1 MEEVALGAII
11 SRITQA
17 LAAARANIKQWSD
30 ELAYEDKITAE
41 IQDTMSTMY
50 ATAFVSATTEINQ
63 QTGKLVYP
71 NIDSQKAAT
80 IMKLQKLR
88 YDAHQDELWEHQ
100 QTVQKKKNA
109 IVCEHERRGDLKTEV
124 ELLKLLG
131 TE

>member
-41 IQDTMSTMY
+41 IQDTMNVMY
-50 ATAFVSATTEINQ
+50 AEAFVSAATETNKM
-63 QTGKLVYP
+63 TGKLVNP

-80 IMKLQKLR
+80 TLKLQKVR

-100 QTVQKKKNA
+100 QIVQRKKNA

-131 TE
+131 ME